1 MSGSDTRERIV
12 TTALDLFHHR
22 SYSSVGVK
30 EICDSA
36 GIQKG
41 SFYHFFPSK
50 RDVALAVVDRMT
62 EVWAERVVA
71 QAFDPKIVP
80 LARLDRLV
88 ELSHAWQC
96 QARSTDGAMPGC
108 LFGNLALE
116 VSTSD
121 EVLRAHLAA
130 VFRRAGEPFRA
141 TLEEAVS
148 AGAIEPLDTQRTAEA
163 MLAYLEG
170 VLLMAKAHND
180 PDLVLTLGPAI
191 KTLRVEPMD
200 ERSLPRARACGGV
213 ALPSDAGPQGA

>member
-1 MSGSDTRERIV
+1 MRSPDTRERIV

-22 SYSSVGVK
+22 SYSGVGVK

-50 RDVALAVVDRMT
+50 RDVAMAVVDRMA

-71 QAFDPKIVP
+71 QAFDPKTAP
-80 LARLDRLV
+80 LARLDRLI

-96 QARSTDGAMPGC
+96 QVRGTDGAMPGC

-130 VFRRAGEPFRA
+130 VFRRAAQPFRA

-148 AGAIEPLDTQRTAEA
+148 AGTIEPLDTQRTAEA

-170 VLLMAKAHND
+170 VLLMAKAHKD
-180 PDLVLTLGPAI
+180 PGLVLTLGAAI
-191 KTLRVEPMD
+191 KTLRVERMD
-200 ERSLPRARACGGV
+200 
-213 ALPSDAGPQGA
+213 